1 MYHAGWAW
9 AGSTP
14 YQGTKLTAS
23 HFGGTRTPLAVSWPK
38 SIKADKAPRSQF
50 HHVNDVVPTIYDV
63 VGIRAPKQVDGVT
76 QQAIDG
82 VSMKYTF
89 ADARAPGRKKVQYFE
104 CMADRGIYS
113 SDGWYAAAWGPR
125 TPWVPGLPPGIKDWS
140 PDKDK
145 WMLYN
150 LNEDFSQATDLAATN
165 PKKLEELKQLFAQEA
180 KNNLVYPIGG
190 GLWSVI
196 WSPQSAPQNPATE
209 FSYTQDVVGV
219 PEFAGP
225 KIGARSN
232 LVTVDVD
239 LASDSSG
246 VLYALGAF
254 SGGVSL
260 WVDKGTLSYE
270 YNLFEIERTRLE
282 TKDALPTGR
291 VKIEVETRIAA
302 PRGAADVV
310 IRVGGRE
317 VAKGRVPRTATLG
330 FTANDA
336 FDVGID
342 SYSPVAQAYFDR
354 KPFMFNGKIE
364 KVHIKYL

>member
-1 MYHAGWAW
+1 
-9 AGSTP
+9 
-14 YQGTKLTAS
+14 
-23 HFGGTRTPLAVSWPK
+23 
-38 SIKADKAPRSQF
+38 
-50 HHVNDVVPTIYDV
+50 
-63 VGIRAPKQVDGVT
+63 
-76 QQAIDG
+76 
-82 VSMKYTF
+82 
-89 ADARAPGRKKVQYFE
+89 
-104 CMADRGIYS
+104 MADRGIYS

-302 PRGAADVV
+302 PRDAADVV